1 MAHTFSVCTKC
12 ESLNKV
18 DSQKAL
24 ERTPSCG
31 KCGHVLPMHGLVSDV
46 SEAGFKKLLAK
57 SDQPII
63 ADFWAS
69 WCGPC
74 KMYGPQFEA
83 ASKNQRDAVFV
94 KINTESEQTLS
105 AALGVRGI
113 PTTIVFK
120 NGRELRRQAGMIPEA
135 SIPDLLRP

>member
-1 MAHTFSVCTKC
+1 MAHTFSVCSKC

-24 ERTPSCG
+24 ATKPTCG
-31 KCGHVLPMHGLVSDV
+31 KCGQALPMHGLVSEV
-46 SEAGFKKLLAK
+46 SAEGFKKLLAK

-74 KMYGPQFEA
+74 RAYAPNFESA
-83 ASKNQRDAVFV
+83 AKHVLNAVFV
-94 KINTESEQTLS
+94 KINTETEPALS
-105 AALGVRGI
+105 QQFGVRGI

-120 NGRELRRQAGMIPEA
+120 NGREVRRQPGVIPEA
-135 SIPDLLRP
+135 AIPQLLV

>member
-1 MAHTFSVCTKC
+1 MAHTFSVCTQC

-24 ERTPSCG
+24 HKTPSCG
-31 KCGHVLPMHGLVSDV
+31 KCGQALPMHGLVSDV
-46 SEAGFKKLLAK
+46 SAAGFKKLLAK
-57 SDQPII
+57 SDRPVI

-74 KMYGPQFEA
+74 RAYGPQFEE
-83 ASKNQRDAVFV
+83 ASKHVQDAVFV
-94 KINTESEQTLS
+94 KINTETEQQLS
-105 AALGVRGI
+105 AQLGVRGI

-120 NGRELRRQAGMIPEA
+120 NGKEVRRQPGVIPESA
-135 SIPDLLRP
+135 IPQLLV

>member
-1 MAHTFSVCTKC
+1 MAHTFSVCRKC

-24 ERTPSCG
+24 QKAPACG
-31 KCGHVLPMHGLVSDV
+31 KCGESLPMHGLVSEV
-46 SEAGFKKLLAK
+46 SAEGFKKLLAK
-57 SDQPII
+57 SDQPVI

-74 KMYGPQFEA
+74 RAYAPNFED
-83 ASKNQRDAVFV
+83 ASKRLQNAVFV
-94 KINTESEQTLS
+94 KINTETEQRLS
-105 AALGVRGI
+105 AELGVRGI

-120 NGRELRRQAGMIPEA
+120 NGREVRRQPGVIPGEA
-135 SIPDLLRP
+135 IGQLLV

>member
-12 ESLNKV
+12 EGLNKV

-31 KCGHVLPMHGLVSDV
+31 KCGHALPMHGLVSDV
-46 SEAGFKKLLAK
+46 AAAGFKKLLAK
-57 SDQPII
+57 SDRPVI

-74 KMYGPQFEA
+74 RTYGPQFEA
-83 ASKNQRDAVFV
+83 ASKHLQDAVFV
-94 KINTESEQTLS
+94 KINTETEQSLS
-105 AALGVRGI
+105 AQFGVRGI

-120 NGRELRRQAGMIPEA
+120 NGKEVRRQAGVIPEGSLA
-135 SIPDLLRP
+135 GLLV

>member
-1 MAHTFSVCTKC
+1 MAHTYSVCSKC
-12 ESLNKV
+12 ESMNKV

-46 SEAGFKKLLAK
+46 TEAAFKKIVAK
-57 SDQPII
+57 SDLPVI

-74 KMYGPQFEA
+74 RTYGPQFEA
-83 ASKNQRDAVFV
+83 ASRRSQNAVFV
-94 KINTESEQTLS
+94 KINTEAEPSLS
-105 AALGVRGI
+105 TALGVRGI

-120 NGRELRRQAGMIPEA
+120 NGREVRRQPGVIPEA
-135 SIPDLLRP
+135 AIPSLLSV

>member
-12 ESLNKV
+12 ESINKV

-31 KCGHVLPMHGLVSDV
+31 KCGHALPMHGLVSDV
-46 SEAGFKKLLAK
+46 SAAGFKKLLEKA
-57 SDQPII
+57 DLPII

-74 KMYGPQFEA
+74 QSYGPQFES
-83 ASKNQRDAVFV
+83 ASRHSQDAIFV
-94 KINTESEQTLS
+94 KIDTEKEQALS
-105 AALGVRGI
+105 SSLGIRGI
-113 PTTIVFK
+113 PMTIVFK
-120 NGRELRRQAGMIPEA
+120 NGKEVRRQPGVISESAIPQ
-135 SIPDLLRP
+135 LLR

>member
-1 MAHTFSVCTKC
+1 MAHTFSVCSKC

-31 KCGHVLPMHGLVSDV
+31 KCGHALPMHGLVSDV
-46 SEAGFKKLLAK
+46 SAAGFKKLLAK

-63 ADFWAS
+63 ADFWAT

-74 KMYGPQFEA
+74 RAYAPQFES
-83 ASKNQRDAVFV
+83 ASKHLQTAVFV
-94 KINTESEQTLS
+94 KINTEAEPGLS
-105 AALGVRGI
+105 QQLGVRGI

-120 NGRELRRQAGMIPEA
+120 NGRETKRQPGVIAEAAIPQ
-135 SIPDLLRP
+135 LLS